1 MEQRFE
7 FAFDDRYVPILR
19 LLGIRPDNTDV
30 VLTDERIVARCGP
43 VRISTPYAN
52 VKGMQVTGPYR
63 AIKAIGIRASLA
75 DWGATF
81 GTSTRGGLCICFHEP
96 VKGLFAGFKR
106 HPGLTVTVADV
117 EGLQAAIEAR
127 LP

>member
-7 FAFDDRYVPILR
+7 FAFDPRYRP
-19 LLGIRPDNTDV
+19 LLALMGIRPDNSEV
-30 VLTDERIVARCGP
+30 VLTDERFVAHFGRM
-43 VRISTPYAN
+43 RISTRFSN
-52 VKGMQVTGPYR
+52 IEGTQTSGSYR

-81 GTSTRGGLCICFHEP
+81 GTNTDAGLCVCFREP
-96 VKGLFAGFKR
+96 VKGLFGGFKR

-117 EGLQAAIEAR
+117 EGLRAAIEDRIA
-127 LP
+127 